1 VAECE
6 ASFEV
11 EFARS
16 GVTITVP
23 PGVAVVDA
31 AAQAGV
37 VIETSCREGTCGTCE
52 TAVLAGVPE
61 HRDSVLTPDEQAANG
76 VMFPCVSRA
85 SSGRLVLD
93 C

>member
-31 AAQAGV
+31 AA
-37 VIETSCREGTCGTCE
+37 
-52 TAVLAGVPE
+52 
-61 HRDSVLTPDEQAANG
+61 NG